1 MELLLSL
8 DDPDHF
14 VHDSYF
20 RNLLLKGS
28 RILAYNTGCQFGNQ
42 FCTEPKIKMLVFF
55 KKIRQGLLAKNKF
68 SKYLFYA
75 LGEIVLVVVGILIAL
90 SINNW
95 NEDRKEGDL
104 ELEYLERILTDLNS
118 NTRYFNRQ
126 IVECKKVMDLCY
138 QYIHKA
144 YEEQKTKE
152 DYVALVELFT
162 DRTENLV
169 VQNST
174 YLELNNAG
182 KLSIFKN
189 QQVKDSLIALH
200 RDYEYAASR
209 IKEFNEY
216 HTNLLSMGRV
226 YPSKY
231 SKRRAFIFDK
241 PYMFNPI
248 EWEYINDPTSE
259 KFRDQEWVNAMFLVK
274 HMEAMEFHKALLSK
288 IEFLSKLIEEEL
300 EYRK

>member
-1 MELLLSL
+1 
-8 DDPDHF
+8 
-14 VHDSYF
+14 
-20 RNLLLKGS
+20 
-28 RILAYNTGCQFGNQ
+28 
-42 FCTEPKIKMLVFF
+42 MLVFF
-55 KKIRQGLLAKNKF
+55 KKIRHGLLTKNKF
-68 SKYLFYA
+68 SKYLLYA

-95 NEDRKEGDL
+95 NEDRKEEVL
-104 ELEYLERILTDLNS
+104 ELEYLERVLTDLKAG
-118 NTRYFNRQ
+118 TRYFNRQ
-126 IVECKKVMDLCY
+126 IVECKKVMDLSY

-144 YEEQKTKE
+144 YEEQKSKE

-209 IKEFNEY
+209 IKEFNDY
-216 HTNLLSMGRV
+216 HSSLLSSSMGV
-226 YPSKY
+226 YPRKY
-231 SKRRAFIFDK
+231 SKKRAFIFDK
-241 PYMFNPI
+241 PYMFNPK

-259 KFRDQEWVNAMFLVK
+259 EFREQEWVVAMFLVK
-274 HMEAMEFHKALLSK
+274 HMEAMEFHKDLLTK
-288 IEFLSKLIEEEL
+288 IKFFSKLIEEEL
-300 EYRK
+300 DNRK

>member
-1 MELLLSL
+1 
-8 DDPDHF
+8 
-14 VHDSYF
+14 
-20 RNLLLKGS
+20 
-28 RILAYNTGCQFGNQ
+28 
-42 FCTEPKIKMLVFF
+42 MLVFF
-55 KKIRQGLLAKNKF
+55 KKIRHHLLTESLPAILGGKF
-68 SKYLFYA
+68 SKYLLYA

-95 NEDRKEGDL
+95 NEDRKEEVL
-104 ELEYLERILTDLNS
+104 ELEYLERIITDLKAD
-118 NTRYFNRQ
+118 TRYFNRQ
-126 IVECKKVMDLCY
+126 IVECNEVMDLSY

-144 YEEQKTKE
+144 YEEQKSKE
-152 DYVALVELFT
+152 DYIALIELFT

-209 IKEFNEY
+209 IKEFNDY
-216 HTNLLSMGRV
+216 HANLLSSSMRV
-226 YPSKY
+226 YPRKY
-231 SKRRAFIFDK
+231 SKKRAFIFDK
-241 PYMFNPI
+241 PYMFNPR

-259 KFRDQEWVNAMFLVK
+259 EFREQEWIVAMFLVK
-274 HMEAMEFHKALLSK
+274 HAEALEFHKDLLSK
-288 IEFLSKLIEEEL
+288 IAFLSELIEEEL
-300 EYRK
+300 DNRK

>member
-1 MELLLSL
+1 M
-8 DDPDHF
+8 
-14 VHDSYF
+14 
-20 RNLLLKGS
+20 
-28 RILAYNTGCQFGNQ
+28 IA
-42 FCTEPKIKMLVFF
+42 FF
-55 KKIRQGLLAKNKF
+55 KKIRHRLLTESLPAALGSKF
-68 SKYLFYA
+68 NKYLLYA
-75 LGEIVLVVVGILIAL
+75 FGEIVLVVVGILIAL

-95 NEDRKEGDL
+95 NERRKFDIL
-104 ELEYLERILTDLNS
+104 ELEYLERITTDLNAD
-118 NTRYFNRQ
+118 THYFNRQ
-126 IVECKKVMDLCY
+126 IVECKAVIDLCN

-152 DYVALVELFT
+152 DFTQLMELFT

-209 IKEFNEY
+209 IREFNEY
-216 HTNLLSMGRV
+216 HSNLLSSLKV

-241 PYMFNPI
+241 PYMFNVK
-248 EWEYINDPTSE
+248 EWEFINDPTSQE
-259 KFRDQEWVNAMFLVK
+259 FRNLEWANAMYLVK
-274 HMEAMEFHKALLSK
+274 HLEAMEFHKVLLTK
-288 IEFLSKLIEEEL
+288 IEFLTALIKEEL
-300 EYRK
+300 KQRK

>member
-1 MELLLSL
+1 M
-8 DDPDHF
+8 
-14 VHDSYF
+14 
-20 RNLLLKGS
+20 
-28 RILAYNTGCQFGNQ
+28 
-42 FCTEPKIKMLVFF
+42 
-55 KKIRQGLLAKNKF
+55 
-68 SKYLFYA
+68 
-75 LGEIVLVVVGILIAL
+75 GEIILVVVGILIAL

-95 NEDRKEGDL
+95 NEDRKEEVL
-104 ELEYLERILTDLNS
+104 ELEYLERILTDLKAD
-118 NTRYFNRQ
+118 TRYFNRQ
-126 IVECKKVMDLCY
+126 IVECNEVMNLSY

-144 YEEQKTKE
+144 YEEQKSKE

-209 IKEFNEY
+209 IKEFNDY
-216 HTNLLSMGRV
+216 HSRLLSSARV
-226 YPSKY
+226 YNSKY
-231 SKRRAFIFDK
+231 SKKRAFIFDK
-241 PYMFNPI
+241 PYMFNPN

-259 KFRDQEWVNAMFLVK
+259 KFREQEWINAMYLVK
-274 HMEAMEFHKALLSK
+274 HKEAMEFHKALLSK
-288 IEFLSKLIEEEL
+288 NEFLNELIVEEL
-300 EYRK
+300 DNRK